1 MYIMV
6 SEVQLWKASL
16 FKKLSPLKTNEMF
29 ILKKEKRKLYRNI
42 QNTDERRK

>member
-29 ILKKEKRKLYRNI
+29 IKKKEKENFMETSKY
-42 QNTDERRK
+42 